1 MTSTP
6 IMEPNESSEPTDWEL
21 AHRAKSGDEAAYAML
36 ISRHQAAIHNF
47 IFRSAGDVET
57 ARELTQ
63 EVFVKAWF
71 ALRRVREQARFTTWL
86 FQIAVNL
93 CRDHA
98 KSRSSRN
105 ARRTESISRDDR
117 DNRSEDRE
125 FASTSATPDREALQ
139 REFLA
144 ALEAEIQALPAELRS
159 AFILGVVEH
168 RSHKEVATILRLTA
182 KAVEVRIYRARRL
195 LGERLKRL
203 GIEHGAQ

>member
-1 MTSTP
+1 MGPS
-6 IMEPNESSEPTDWEL
+6 ESSEPTDWDL
-21 AHRAKSGDEAAYAML
+21 AHRAKSGDEAAYATL
-36 ISRHQAAIHNF
+36 ISRHQPAIHSF
-47 IFRSAGDVET
+47 IFRSVGDVET

-71 ALRRVREQARFTTWL
+71 ALARVREQAQFTTWL

-98 KSRSSRN
+98 KSKYTRN
-105 ARRTESISRDDR
+105 ARRTESFSRDDR
-117 DNRSEDRE
+117 DNGSEYRE
-125 FASTSATPDREALQ
+125 FASPAATPDREAQQHEL
-139 REFLA
+139 LA
-144 ALEAEIQALPAELRS
+144 ALEAEIQALPADLRS
-159 AFILGVVEH
+159 AFILGAVEH

-203 GIEHGAQ
+203 SV